1 MDATKFLEALE
12 EIAES
17 KGISKEAIKTALQ
30 ESLKKAY
37 EKQVCDGYIV
47 EGVDVRVEV
56 TDSEIKMEYVRKV
69 VEEVEDDILEISLED
84 ANKGKKG
91 KKYVVGDEYVVESS
105 PEDMARLTALT
116 VKSVLRQKL
125 AEAEKVSLYE
135 IYKDKIGE
143 MITGVVEKCDD
154 RGAVVNVGRSS
165 LYLTRRDL
173 IGDEMLESGAP
184 VRLYVSNVTGAE
196 AGKSPMVRVSR
207 ADPGFLRRLFEEE
220 VREIYDGTVIIKS
233 LAREA
238 GIRSKL
244 AVYSNDI
251 NVDPVSSCI
260 GPNGSVIQKIVA
272 QLGNAREKE
281 KIDIIQYSP
290 NDALFIIDALRPAT
304 ILKIGVYTD
313 EAGKKCAVA
322 IVPDGQLSLAIG
334 RKGANVRV
342 ASKLT
347 ECHIDIKEESMA
359 GDIEVE
365 LKTIETIQEEEKL
378 RLQKEKYERY
388 LSQIKSER
396 ATASKLETGVEKA
409 KPQKISDEEVKEEVL
424 PVEEAPVV
432 EEQPKVEEPIAPE
445 KPVEVPEEKQEAKK
459 TVVKTTT
466 SIDALEAALDS
477 EKAKE
482 NFKATQKTSKR
493 PRKIEEEEVAHEE
506 EVKPEEVKP
515 KMAIYTDEELAELA
529 KEEEQYYE
537 DEYDDSDEDIDY
549 DEFDEYYDDDNN

>member
-1 MDATKFLEALE
+1 MDAQKFLEALE

-17 KGISKEAIKTALQ
+17 KGIEKEAIKTALQ

-56 TDSEIKMEYVRKV
+56 TDTEIKMAYVRKV

-91 KKYVVGDEYVVESS
+91 KKYVVGDDYIVENS

-135 IYKDKIGE
+135 VYKDKIGE

-196 AGKSPMVRVSR
+196 SGKSPMVRVSR

-220 VREIYDGTVIIKS
+220 VREIYDGTVIIKN

-244 AVYSNDI
+244 AVYSNDV
-251 NVDPVSSCI
+251 NVDPVSCCI
-260 GPNGSVIQKIVA
+260 GANGSVIQKIVA

-290 NDALFIIDALRPAT
+290 NDALFIIDALRPAQ

-313 EAGKKCAVA
+313 ENGKKCAVA

-359 GDIEVE
+359 GDLDVE

-409 KPQKISDEEVKEEVL
+409 KPVKIADEEVEQ
-424 PVEEAPVV
+424 VEEARV
-432 EEQPKVEEPIAPE
+432 EKQPKVEEPVVEE
-445 KPVEVPEEKQEAKK
+445 KPVEVPEEKPEAKK

-493 PRKIEEEEVAHEE
+493 PRKIEEEEVAHDEE
-506 EVKPEEVKP
+506 AKPEEVKP

>member
-12 EIAES
+12 EIADA
-17 KGISKEAIKTALQ
+17 KGISKEAIITALQ

-37 EKQVCDGYIV
+37 EKQICDGYIV

-69 VEEVEDDILEISLED
+69 VEEVEDDILEISVED

-91 KKYVVGDEYVVESS
+91 KKYAVGDEYIVESS
-105 PEDMARLTALT
+105 PDEMARLTALT

-135 IYKDKIGE
+135 VYKDKIGE
-143 MITGVVEKCDD
+143 MVTGVVEKCDD

-196 AGKSPMVRVSR
+196 SGKSPMVRVSR
-207 ADPGFLRRLFEEE
+207 ADAGFLRRLFEEE
-220 VREIYDGTVIIKS
+220 VREIYDGTVIIKN

-244 AVYSNDI
+244 AVYSNDV
-251 NVDPVSSCI
+251 NVDPVSCCI
-260 GPNGSVIQKIVA
+260 GANGSVIQKIVS

-290 NDALFIIDALRPAT
+290 NDALFIIDALRPAQ

-313 EAGKKCAVA
+313 ENGKKCAIA

-359 GDIEVE
+359 DEVKVE

-378 RLQKEKYERY
+378 RVQKEKYERY

-396 ATASKLETGVEKA
+396 AAAAKLEGGVEKA
-409 KPQKISDEEVKEEVL
+409 KPQKIEDEEVASVEEVK
-424 PVEEAPVV
+424 VEEPVI
-432 EEQPKVEEPIAPE
+432 EEQPKVEEVVA
-445 KPVEVPEEKQEAKK
+445 PVEEVKVEEPKPEPKK

-506 EVKPEEVKP
+506 VKPEEVKP

-529 KEEEQYYE
+529 KEEEQCYE
-537 DEYDDSDEDIDY
+537 DDYDDSDEDIDY